1 MTIILF
7 LVDTSASMNQR
18 TYLGTSLIDIAK
30 ASVET
35 FMKVTAVKFRQI
47 LWSFRVGKLAFKV
60 CSILFYLDKGK
71 GSKLQ
76 MG

>member
-30 ASVET
+30 ASFGRDVYEGKNT
-35 FMKVTAVKFRQI
+35 RIQKTRSSTKVGNFD
-47 LWSFRVGKLAFKV
+47 L
-60 CSILFYLDKGK
+60 
-71 GSKLQ
+71 
-76 MG
+76 

>member
-35 FMKVTAVKFRQI
+35 FMKVKTLEFRKPVRRQRSEI
-47 LWSFRVGKLAFKV
+47 LICKCV
-60 CSILFYLDKGK
+60 
-71 GSKLQ
+71 
-76 MG
+76 

>member
-18 TYLGTSLIDIAK
+18 TYLGTTFIDVSK

-35 FMKVTAVKFRQI
+35 FMKVNP
-47 LWSFRVGKLAFKV
+47 LSFGLIGINTKLK
-60 CSILFYLDKGK
+60 
-71 GSKLQ
+71 Q
-76 MG
+76 